1 MIKPARLFFESP
13 ARNLLL
19 FAAILQLIIV
29 LGLFTVGRLGVAPN
43 QIDDHGLLRK
53 IVPDAR
59 DYHRD
64 ANISVEIL
72 KHSGVRAWL
81 LTPYNAHVK
90 FYSLSY
96 LVFGPLVGNNIL
108 SAEPVNLGCYLLI
121 LILVFKIGKE
131 LFEQTAARAAAA
143 AVAIWPSFLVHNA
156 QILKDPICVVA
167 MLSLVLV
174 VAMWLTRELSWRMG
188 LMTGLLGSTAIWLIY
203 ATRAGFWGLVTLG
216 VVLIGALFLIFRE
229 VRERSF
235 LAGNTLSLLP
245 VLLLALG
252 AIFLNRASLTPQDQV
267 VVPPETTNIATVNQN
282 PAVMPPVQQT
292 NKVSSAPVAELAQK
306 KDNSASPL
314 PGDGNNAQGET
325 AVVAQPA
332 NAPVELT
339 SSSPIKRSRPIALI
353 QGTRDAFADKYRESA
368 TLIDPKVQLITTM
381 DVVRYLPRAMEI
393 GFLAPFPNT
402 WLGKGR
408 EVGLSG
414 RILSGAEM
422 LAAYILEALALFGV
436 WRARRR
442 LSTWFLFAVMLFGM
456 TTLGLGIIN
465 LGALYR
471 LRYGFFVL
479 LIVLGMYGLTQI
491 LGSIRD
497 RSIAGKNR
505 LDRLCCKSIFLRPR
519 SGLNDNSPAL

>member
-1 MIKPARLFFESP
+1 MKKIGRLFFDSP

-19 FAAILQLIIV
+19 VAAILQLTVV
-29 LGLFTVGRLGVAPN
+29 LSLFTIGRLGFAPN
-43 QIDDHGLLRK
+43 KIDERGLLSTAL
-53 IVPDAR
+53 PDTR
-59 DYHRD
+59 DYDRQAKD
-64 ANISVEIL
+64 SVIVFKNL
-72 KHSGVRAWL
+72 GVQAWL
-81 LTPYNAHVK
+81 FANQSAHIK
-90 FYSLSY
+90 LYSLCY
-96 LVFGPLVGNNIL
+96 LVLGPLVGNNVL
-108 SAEPVNLGCYLLI
+108 SAEPLNLGCYLAI

-131 LFEQTAARAAAA
+131 LFDQTAARAAAA

-188 LMTGLLGSTAIWLIY
+188 LVTGMIGSTAIALIY

-216 VVLIGALFLIFRE
+216 IILIGAVFMIFRE

-235 LAGNTLSLLP
+235 FAGNMLSLLA

-267 VVPPETTNIATVNQN
+267 VLPPEMTNIVPFKQN
-282 PAVMPPVQQT
+282 PAVTLIQPT
-292 NKVSSAPVAELAQK
+292 NQVSPAPVAEIAQRK
-306 KDNSASPL
+306 ENSASPL
-314 PGDGNNAQGET
+314 PGDGNNAQRE
-325 AVVAQPA
+325 AVPVVQP
-332 NAPVELT
+332 
-339 SSSPIKRSRPIALI
+339 KRSRPIALI
-353 QGTRDAFADKYRESA
+353 QGMRDAFADKYKDSG
-368 TLIDPKVQLITTM
+368 TLIDPKVQFITTM
-381 DVVRYLPRAMEI
+381 DLVRYLPRAMEI

-402 WLGKGR
+402 WLSKGR
-408 EVGLSG
+408 GVGLSG

-436 WRARRR
+436 WRARQR
-442 LSTWFLFAVMLFGM
+442 LSTWFLFGVTLFGV

-479 LIVLGMYGLTQI
+479 LIVLGMFGLTQI
-491 LGSIRD
+491 LPGLRD
-497 RSIAGKNR
+497 RSIAEEGR
-505 LDRLCCKSIFLRPR
+505 LT
-519 SGLNDNSPAL
+519 

>member
-1 MIKPARLFFESP
+1 MKKTARLFFDSP

-19 FAAILQLIIV
+19 VAAILQLTVV
-29 LGLFTVGRLGVAPN
+29 LSLFTIGRLGVVPN
-43 QIDDHGLLRK
+43 KIDERGLLWTAL
-53 IVPDAR
+53 PDTR
-59 DYHRD
+59 DYDRQVKD
-64 ANISVEIL
+64 SVVVL
-72 KHSGVRAWL
+72 KNSGVRAWL
-81 LTPYNAHVK
+81 FTKHSAHIK
-90 FYSLSY
+90 LYSLGY
-96 LVFGPLVGNNIL
+96 LVFGSLVGNNIL
-108 SAEPVNLGCYLLI
+108 SAEPLNLGCYLAI

-131 LFEQTAARAAAA
+131 LFDQAAARAAAA
-143 AVAIWPSFLVHNA
+143 AVAVWPSFLLHNA

-188 LMTGLLGSTAIWLIY
+188 LVTGMIGSTAIALIY

-216 VVLIGALFLIFRE
+216 IILIGAAFMIFRE

-235 LAGNTLSLLP
+235 FAGNMLSLLA

-252 AIFLNRASLTPQDQV
+252 AIFLNRTSLTPQDQV
-267 VVPPETTNIATVNQN
+267 VLPPETTNIAAVNQN
-282 PAVMPPVQQT
+282 PAVLIQPT
-292 NKVSSAPVAELAQK
+292 NQVSSAPVAELAQR
-306 KDNSASPL
+306 KDNSAPPL
-314 PGDGNNAQGET
+314 PGDGNDAQRE
-325 AVVAQPA
+325 AAPLVQPV
-332 NAPVELT
+332 NAPIGLSIT
-339 SSSPIKRSRPIALI
+339 SPIKRSRPVALI
-353 QGTRDAFADKYRESA
+353 QGMRDAFADRYRDSA
-368 TLIDPKVQLITTM
+368 TLIDPNVQFITMM
-381 DVVRYLPRAMEI
+381 DVARYLPRAMEI

-422 LAAYILEALALFGV
+422 LVAYILEALALFGV

-442 LSTWFLFAVMLFGM
+442 LSTWFLFGVTLFGV

-479 LIVLGMYGLTQI
+479 LIVLAMYGLTQI
-491 LGSIRD
+491 LPGIRD
-497 RSIAGKNR
+497 HSIAEASR
-505 LDRLCCKSIFLRPR
+505 LT
-519 SGLNDNSPAL
+519 